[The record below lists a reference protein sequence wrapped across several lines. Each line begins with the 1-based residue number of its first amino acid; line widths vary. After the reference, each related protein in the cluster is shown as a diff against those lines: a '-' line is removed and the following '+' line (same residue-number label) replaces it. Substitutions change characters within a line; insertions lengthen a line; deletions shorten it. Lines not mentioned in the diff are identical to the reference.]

1 MLTDT
6 LDLINPLVFLDVAST
21 ELNLSLARI
30 VRISTIKLL
39 PDGTRIFVTHL
50 INPTVKIS
58 RSASKI
64 HGVKAKDVMNEKPF
78 INYAESISNHLA
90 GCDLVGFGIKRYGL
104 PLLRKEFRKSK
115 IFFST
120 RNRSVIDL
128 MNIYHRV
135 EPRDY
140 KSAYNRFTKNTLKN
154 YYDSKKRVEGMVD
167 IFSGQL
173 EEFSEIPSNISE
185 IVKWMR
191 R

>member
-1 MLTDT
+1 
-6 LDLINPLVFLDVAST
+6 
-21 ELNLSLARI
+21 
-30 VRISTIKLL
+30 
-39 PDGTRIFVTHL
+39 
-50 INPTVKIS
+50 
-58 RSASKI
+58 
-64 HGVKAKDVMNEKPF
+64 
-78 INYAESISNHLA
+78 
-90 GCDLVGFGIKRYGL
+90 
-104 PLLRKEFRKSK
+104 
-115 IFFST
+115 
-120 RNRSVIDL
+120 

-140 KSAYNRFTKNTLKN
+140 KSAYSRFTKHTLKN